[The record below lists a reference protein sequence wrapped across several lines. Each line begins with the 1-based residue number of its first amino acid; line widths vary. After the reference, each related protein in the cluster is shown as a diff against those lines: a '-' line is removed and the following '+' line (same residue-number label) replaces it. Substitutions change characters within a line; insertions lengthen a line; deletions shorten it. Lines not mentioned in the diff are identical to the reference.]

1 MSTWKRA
8 FLYVIRKKVK
18 TVLLFCVLLAM
29 STFILTGLSIY
40 KATDD
45 SALSLRQSVGG
56 SIRLELDESNEA
68 NWRYQQAAGGMM
80 VEYVGTPITDK
91 DIQKIISVDGVKAY
105 NGIGDGDVYA
115 KDFDFISG
123 ISFGAEI
130 DDSRL
135 PSVTNS
141 EYFNFFTRKA
151 FQLIEGR
158 HIKEDDDHAV
168 LISSAIA
175 EKNNLKL
182 GDTITVQCCFDN
194 GDYPDV
200 KLKVVGIYEYKGDTN
215 PYHTT
220 STDKRNRLIIDHKA
234 MQEIMQR
241 DEIQYDNGVDFYVDD
256 PREIDRIAKEI
267 KNLDLDWDCFSLT
280 VDNSAYEAVAA
291 SLTSMQRLIVWLIV
305 GCIVVS
311 VSILILIL
319 SMWIK
324 QRRYETGILLSIGIT
339 KGNIVF
345 QYIVEVLLIAVVAF
359 GLSYFTSSLLSQGV
373 SDLIFNQ
380 VAESQP
386 IPEIELPD
394 DGSEYLDIT
403 GQYIPYDSSNMEMV
417 ESVQVNV
424 NPNNLLYVYVL
435 GAFLIVLSVSA
446 ASITVIQMKPKKIL
460 SQMD

>member
-56 SIRLELDESNEA
+56 SIRLELDKNNGA
-68 NWRYQQAAGGMM
+68 NWQYQQAVGGVM
-80 VEYVGTPITDK
+80 VEYVGTPITDR
-91 DIQKIISVDGVKAY
+91 DIEKIMSIDGVKAY
-105 NGIGDGDVYA
+105 NGIGDGSVYA
-115 KDFDFISG
+115 KDFDFIYG
-123 ISFGAEI
+123 FNFGAEI

-151 FQLIEGR
+151 FRLIEGR

-168 LISSAIA
+168 LISSAVA

-182 GDTITVQCCFDN
+182 GDSITVQCSYDI

-200 KLKVVGIYEYKGDTN
+200 KLTVIGIYEYEGDTDSFQ
-215 PYHTT
+215 TT

-241 DEIQYDNGVDFYVDD
+241 DEIRYDNGIDFYVDD

-267 KNLDLDWDCFSLT
+267 KNLDLDWNCFALT

-291 SLTSMQRLIVWLIV
+291 SLTSMQSLIVWLIV

-311 VSILILIL
+311 VCILILIL

-324 QRRYETGILLSIGIT
+324 QRKYETGILLSIGIT
-339 KGNIVF
+339 KSKIVF

-359 GLSYFTSSLLSQGV
+359 GFSYFTSGLISQGV

-386 IPEIELPD
+386 IPEMELPD

-403 GQYIPYDSSNMEMV
+403 GQYIPYDTSNMEMV

-424 NPNNLLYVYVL
+424 NPNNLLYIYVF

-460 SQMD
+460 SQMN

>member
-151 FQLIEGR
+151 FQLVEGR
-158 HIKEDDDHAV
+158 HIKKDDDHVV

-241 DEIQYDNGVDFYVDD
+241 DEIQYDNGIDFYVDD
-256 PREIDRIAKEI
+256 PGEMERIAEKI
-267 KNLDLDWDCFSLT
+267 QALDLDWDCFRLT

-291 SLTSMQRLIVWLIV
+291 SLTAMQNLIVCLIA

-311 VSILILIL
+311 VGILVLIL

-324 QRRYETGILLSIGIT
+324 QRRHETGILLSIGIT
-339 KGNIVF
+339 KGRIIF
-345 QYIVEVLLIAVVAF
+345 QYVVEVLMIAVVAF
-359 GLSYFTSSLLSQGV
+359 GMSYFAGSLVSQGI
-373 SDLIFNQ
+373 SDVIFNQ

-386 IPEIELPD
+386 IPEIEVPD

-403 GQYIPYDSSNMEMV
+403 GQYIPYDTSNMETV
-417 ESVQVNV
+417 ESVQVDV
-424 NPNNLLYVYVL
+424 SPNNLLYIYIFGTL
-435 GAFLIVLSVSA
+435 LIAFSVSA
-446 ASITVIQMKPKKIL
+446 ASVTVIQMKPKKIL
-460 SQMD
+460 SQMS

>member
-91 DIQKIISVDGVKAY
+91 DIQKIMSIDGVKAY

-123 ISFGAEI
+123 FSFGAEF

-151 FQLIEGR
+151 FQLVEGR
-158 HIKEDDDHAV
+158 HIKEDDDHVV

-215 PYHTT
+215 PFHTT

-241 DEIQYDNGVDFYVDD
+241 DEIQYDNGIDFYVDD

>member
-29 STFILTGLSIY
+29 SSFILTGLSIY

-45 SALSLRQSVGG
+45 SALSLRRSVGG
-56 SIRLELDESNEA
+56 SIRLELDESNGA
-68 NWRYQQAAGGMM
+68 NWQYQQAAGGMM
-80 VEYVGTPITDK
+80 VEYVGIPIMDR
-91 DIQKIISVDGVKAY
+91 DIQKIMSIDGLKAY
-105 NGIGDGDVYA
+105 NGIGDGSVYA

-123 ISFGAEI
+123 FRFGEGS
-130 DDSRL
+130 DYSRL

-182 GDTITVQCCFDN
+182 GDTITVQCSFDS

-200 KLKVVGIYEYKGDTN
+200 KLTVVGIYEYKGDTDSFQ
-215 PYHTT
+215 TT

-241 DEIQYDNGVDFYVDD
+241 GEIQYDNGVDFYVDD

-267 KNLDLDWDCFSLT
+267 KNLDLDWNCFALT
-280 VDNSAYEAVAA
+280 VDNSAYEAVSA
-291 SLTSMQRLIVWLIV
+291 SLTSMQSLIVWLIV

-311 VSILILIL
+311 VCILILIL

-339 KGNIVF
+339 KGKIIF
-345 QYIVEVLLIAVVAF
+345 QYIVEVLLVAVVAF
-359 GLSYFTSSLLSQGV
+359 GLSYFTSGLISQGV

-386 IPEIELPD
+386 IPEMELPD

-403 GQYIPYDSSNMEMV
+403 GQYIPYDTSNMEMV

-424 NPNNLLYVYVL
+424 NPNNLLYIYVF

-460 SQMD
+460 SQMN

>member
-45 SALSLRQSVGG
+45 STLSLRQSVGG

-123 ISFGAEI
+123 FSFGAEF

-158 HIKEDDDHAV
+158 HIKKDDDHVV